1 MTNFHPPIAVLLMAY
16 GSPDS
21 LEDIEPYLL
30 DIRGGRPTSPELVAE
45 IKERYALI
53 GGRSPILDLTRQQA
67 AALEAQ
73 LNREGGCRFRTY
85 VGMRHWQPRIKEAVA
100 QIAEDG
106 ISHVIALAM
115 APHYSKLSTGAY
127 INRLDEAIRELGA
140 QLAVTYI
147 QSWHDEPGLI
157 AALAE
162 KATATLARFPSGP
175 SSASPAPKVVFT
187 AHSLPARILKE
198 GDPYDAQLRETAC
211 LLAGRLALPAERW
224 RFCYQSAG
232 RSPEPWLGPPIEDVL
247 LELIQAGEKQL
258 LVVPIGFV
266 CDHVEILYDLDIAG
280 RKLVEAHG
288 AHLERSE
295 SLNAS
300 PTFIAALADVVER
313 QTSNVKGKTYP

>member
-1 MTNFHPPIAVLLMAY
+1 MTSFHSPIAVLLMAY

-30 DIRGGRPTSPELVAE
+30 DIRGGRPTPPELVAE

-67 AALEAQ
+67 AALEAR
-73 LNREGGCRFRTY
+73 LNRDGGRRFRTY
-85 VGMRHWQPRIKEAVA
+85 VGMRHWQPRIKAAVA
-100 QIAEDG
+100 QIAQDG

-115 APHYSKLSTGAY
+115 APHYSKLSAGAY
-127 INRLDEAIRELGA
+127 FDRLDEAIRELGVPIT
-140 QLAVTYI
+140 VTPI
-147 QSWHDEPGLI
+147 QSWHDQPGLI

-162 KATATLARFPSGP
+162 KATAALARFPSGLGP
-175 SSASPAPKVVFT
+175 SPASPAPKVVFT

-211 LLAGRLALPAERW
+211 LLAGRLALPADRW

-247 LELIQAGEKQL
+247 LELVQAGEKRL

-266 CDHVEILYDLDIAG
+266 CDHVEILYDLDIAA

-288 AHLERSE
+288 AHFERSE

-300 PTFIAALADVVER
+300 PTFIAALAEIVKR
-313 QTSNVKGKTYP
+313 QT

>member
-1 MTNFHPPIAVLLMAY
+1 MTNFHSPIAVLLMAY

-30 DIRGGRPTSPELVAE
+30 DIRGGRPTSPELIAE

-67 AALEAQ
+67 AALEAR
-73 LNREGGCRFRTY
+73 LNRDGGRRFRTY
-85 VGMRHWQPRIKEAVA
+85 VGMRHWQPRIKAAVA
-100 QIAEDG
+100 QIAQDS

-127 INRLDEAIRELGA
+127 FSRLDEAIRELGA
-140 QLAVTYI
+140 PITVTAI
-147 QSWHDEPGLI
+147 QSWHDQPGLI
-157 AALAE
+157 DALAE
-162 KATATLARFPSGP
+162 KATAALARFPSGLAP
-175 SSASPAPKVVFT
+175 GASSPAPQVVFT

-211 LLAGRLALPAERW
+211 LMASRLALPADRW

-247 LELIQAGEKQL
+247 LEMVQAGEKRL

-288 AHLERSE
+288 AHFERSE

-300 PTFIAALADVVER
+300 PTFIAALADIVER
-313 QTSNVKGKTYP
+313 KA

>member
-1 MTNFHPPIAVLLMAY
+1 MAY
-16 GSPDS
+16 GGPDS
-21 LEDIEPYLL
+21 PEDIEPYLL

-73 LNREGGCRFRTY
+73 LNRDGGARFRTY

-100 QIAEDG
+100 QIAQDG
-106 ISHVIALAM
+106 IRRVIALAM
-115 APHYSKLSTGAY
+115 APHNSKLSTGAY
-127 INRLDEAIRELGA
+127 FNRLDEAIREMGA
-140 QLAVTYI
+140 QIDVAAI
-147 QSWHDEPGLI
+147 RSWHDHPGLI
-157 AALAE
+157 SALAE
-162 KATATLARFPSGP
+162 KATAALARFPSGP
-175 SSASPAPKVVFT
+175 GTTPKVIFT
-187 AHSLPARILKE
+187 AHSLPARILEE
-198 GDPYDAQLRETAC
+198 GDPYEAQLRETAC
-211 LLAGRLALPAERW
+211 LLADRLALPADRW

-232 RSPEPWLGPPIEDVL
+232 RSPEPWLGPPIEEVL

-266 CDHVEILYDLDIAG
+266 CDHVEILYDLDIAA

-288 AHLERSE
+288 AHFERSE

-300 PTFIAALADVVER
+300 PTFIAALADIVER
-313 QTSNVKGKTYP
+313 EA

>member
-1 MTNFHPPIAVLLMAY
+1 MTDFHPPIAVLLMAY

-45 IKERYALI
+45 IRERYALI

-73 LNREGGCRFRTY
+73 LNRDGGRRFRTY

-100 QIAEDG
+100 QIAQDG
-106 ISHVIALAM
+106 IRRVIALAM
-115 APHYSKLSTGAY
+115 APHNSRLSTGAY
-127 INRLDEAIRELGA
+127 FNRLDEAIREMGA
-140 QLAVTYI
+140 QIDVAAI
-147 QSWHDEPGLI
+147 RSWHDQPGLI
-157 AALAE
+157 DALAE
-162 KATATLARFPSGP
+162 KATAALARFEPGS
-175 SSASPAPKVVFT
+175 APKVIFT

-198 GDPYDAQLRETAC
+198 GDPYEDQLHETAC
-211 LLAGRLALPAERW
+211 LLAGQLALPANRW

-232 RSPEPWLGPPIEDVL
+232 RSSETWLGPPVEDVL

-266 CDHVEILYDLDIAG
+266 CDHVEILYDLDIAA

-300 PTFIAALADVVER
+300 PTFIAALAELVER
-313 QTSNVKGKTYP
+313 RA